1 MFKEASRIKL
11 RFTSRKGDLTVE
23 DLWDLPLTELN
34 TIAKGLSQDLKDS
47 KEENFLEEKTAEDL
61 ETKLG
66 FDIVLDIIKT
76 KQAVNKK
83 KREAVDR
90 KEKKE
95 KIMALISEK
104 KDEGLKQKSV
114 EELEKELADL

>member
-23 DLWDLPLTELN
+23 DLWDLSLTELN
-34 TIAKGLSQDLKDS
+34 TIAKRLSQDLKDS